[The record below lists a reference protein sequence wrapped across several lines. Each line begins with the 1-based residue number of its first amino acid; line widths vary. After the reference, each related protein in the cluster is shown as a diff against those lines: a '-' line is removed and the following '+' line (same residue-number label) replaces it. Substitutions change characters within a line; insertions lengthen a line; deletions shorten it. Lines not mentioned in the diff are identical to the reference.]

1 MKGGEKFG
9 IRVFRNSYICRKF
22 CKIVK
27 LLKKKGIIV
36 KSTFILFPTCF
47 IHQNVSRY
55 SYCLIVRKETI
66 NNPILFQVFGL
77 RSRDH
82 HESKRVERVKHVKL
96 KSFYIQ
102 TLRHVFDT
110 DPFIVAKKHDNDE
123 SFRSFLFFLLFFPSQ
138 DVHMSHSILESGKT
152 LACCRLRKGISCRG
166 IGMTE
171 NREKRGE
178 ERR

>member
-96 KSFYIQ
+96 KSFYTTSRFRYRSFYCREETRQRRI
-102 TLRHVFDT
+102 VSIF
-110 DPFIVAKKHDNDE
+110 PFFSSFFPLPGRAHE
-123 SFRSFLFFLLFFPSQ
+123 SF
-138 DVHMSHSILESGKT
+138 HT
-152 LACCRLRKGISCRG
+152 
-166 IGMTE
+166 
-171 NREKRGE
+171 
-178 ERR
+178 